1 MTSFRTGD
9 VVIVDYPHVETNQ
22 ITRRPA
28 LVISSRPVGPD
39 GLVFWGIMI
48 TAAVN
53 RGWPGDINIDH
64 YHQYGLP
71 IPSVI
76 RTAKITTLETTGAER
91 IGQVD
96 PELLAEVRQVLVG
109 NLGL

>member
-1 MTSFRTGD
+1 MTSFKAGD
-9 VVIVDYPHVETNQ
+9 IVVIDYPHVETDQ
-22 ITRRPA
+22 VTRRPA
-28 LVISSRPVGPD
+28 LVVSIRPIGPNN
-39 GLVFWGIMI
+39 LVFWGIMI

-53 RGWPGDINIDH
+53 RGWPGDIGIER
-64 YHQYGLP
+64 YHEYGLP

-76 RTAKITTLETTGAER
+76 RTAKITTLETTGADR

-96 PELLAEVRQVLVG
+96 PALLAEVRQVLVA